1 MIKHLAMTEM
11 IFTDKINIEKI
22 KEILKGFRERTKI
35 ISSIL
40 YTHDGTI
47 IFMDSEKSLDDKSNN
62 RLIGVVYSNIMALAE
77 HSIFKIEEG
86 NRLKQISIQAG
97 EQLDSIDG
105 IKVILESV
113 RENIFLL
120 VMIPTSLNIGVFFF
134 ELNNIIRKINNEI
147 A

>member
-1 MIKHLAMTEM
+1 MTEM
-11 IFTDKINIEKI
+11 ILTDKINIDKI
-22 KEILKGFRERTKI
+22 KEILQDFKERTKV

-62 RLIGVVYSNIMALAE
+62 RLIGIVYSNIIALAE
-77 HSIFKIEEG
+77 HSIFKMEEG

-97 EQLDSIDG
+97 EQIDSIDG

-134 ELNNIIRKINNEI
+134 
-147 A
+147 

>member
-1 MIKHLAMTEM
+1 MTEM
-11 IFTDKINIEKI
+11 ILTDKINIDKI
-22 KEILKGFRERTKI
+22 KGILQDFRERTKL

-62 RLIGVVYSNIMALAE
+62 RLIGIVYSNIMALAE
-77 HSIFKIEEG
+77 HSIIKLEEG

-120 VMIPTSLNIGVFFF
+120 VMIPTSLNMGVFFF

>member
-1 MIKHLAMTEM
+1 MTEM
-11 IFTDKINIEKI
+11 ILTDKINIDKI
-22 KEILKGFRERTKI
+22 KGILQDFRERTKI

>member
-1 MIKHLAMTEM
+1 MTEM
-11 IFTDKINIEKI
+11 ILTDKINIDKI
-22 KEILKGFRERTKI
+22 KEILQDFRERTKV

>member
-1 MIKHLAMTEM
+1 MTEM
-11 IFTDKINIEKI
+11 ILTDKINIEKI
-22 KEILKGFRERTKI
+22 KEILQGFRERTKI
-35 ISSIL
+35 LSSIL

-62 RLIGVVYSNIMALAE
+62 RLIGIVYSNIIALAE
-77 HSIFKIEEG
+77 HSIFKMEEG

-97 EQLDSIDG
+97 EQIDSIDG

-113 RENIFLL
+113 RENVFLL